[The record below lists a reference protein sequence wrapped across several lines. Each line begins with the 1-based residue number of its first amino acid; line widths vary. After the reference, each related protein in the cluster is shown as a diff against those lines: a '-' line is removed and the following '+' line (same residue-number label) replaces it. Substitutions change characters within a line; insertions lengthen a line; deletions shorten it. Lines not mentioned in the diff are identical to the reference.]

1 MKNFVKRIAK
11 GVKKVMDVPKDICKE
26 IVNNKEARLVLG
38 MICIGI
44 GCVGIALVGSVYMP
58 IPK

>member
-1 MKNFVKRIAK
+1 MKKFVKRITK
-11 GVKKVMDVPKDICKE
+11 GVKKVMNIPKDICKE

-38 MICIGI
+38 LVLLGI
-44 GCVGIALVGSVYMP
+44 GSALVGSVYIP

>member
-11 GVKKVMDVPKDICKE
+11 GVKKVMNVPKDIYKE

-38 MICIGI
+38 II
-44 GCVGIALVGSVYMP
+44 CVGIGVTGIGLVGSVYMP
-58 IPK
+58 IPE

>member
-11 GVKKVMDVPKDICKE
+11 GVKKVMNVPKDMYKE

-38 MICIGI
+38 II
-44 GCVGIALVGSVYMP
+44 CVGIGVTGIGLVGSVYMP
-58 IPK
+58 IPE

>member
-11 GVKKVMDVPKDICKE
+11 GVKKVMNVPKDIYKE
-26 IVNNKEARLVLG
+26 IVNDKEARLVLG

-44 GCVGIALVGSVYMP
+44 GCVGVALVGSVYMP
-58 IPK
+58 IPE

>member
-1 MKNFVKRIAK
+1 MKKFVKRIAK

-38 MICIGI
+38 LVLLGMGA
-44 GCVGIALVGSVYMP
+44 ALVGSVYVP

>member
-11 GVKKVMDVPKDICKE
+11 GVKKVMNVPKDIYKE

-38 MICIGI
+38 MICIG
-44 GCVGIALVGSVYMP
+44 VALVGSVYMP
-58 IPK
+58 IPE

>member
-38 MICIGI
+38 LVLLGMGA
-44 GCVGIALVGSVYMP
+44 ALVGSVYIP

>member
-1 MKNFVKRIAK
+1 MKKFVKRIAK
-11 GVKKVMDVPKDICKE
+11 GVKKVMDVPKDIYKE

-38 MICIGI
+38 MILTGI
-44 GCVGIALVGSVYMP
+44 GIALVGSVYIP

>member
-1 MKNFVKRIAK
+1 MKKFVKRIAK

-38 MICIGI
+38 MVFLGI
-44 GCVGIALVGSVYMP
+44 GVALTGSVYIP

>member
-1 MKNFVKRIAK
+1 MKKFVKRIAK

-38 MICIGI
+38 LVLLGMGA
-44 GCVGIALVGSVYMP
+44 ALVGSVYIP